1 MCLGVPGKVIE
12 IYESNGMK
20 MGKVDF
26 VGVVRET
33 CLAYVPE
40 IELGDYTLIHV
51 GFAISRIDE
60 EEAAEIFSYIEQIG
74 ELSDMSD
81 PFDDPPALAEKNKS
95 GADPE
100 NPRSEKLL

>member
-12 IYESNGMK
+12 IYDSGGLK

-26 VGVVRET
+26 GGVVRET

-51 GFAISRIDE
+51 GFAISQISE
-60 EEAAEIFSYIEQIG
+60 EEAQET
-74 ELSDMSD
+74 L
-81 PFDDPPALAEKNKS
+81 
-95 GADPE
+95 
-100 NPRSEKLL
+100 KLLRELGEFEAELGLEPDGEMGS

>member
-12 IYESNGMK
+12 IYEQDGMK

-26 VGVVRET
+26 GGVVRET

-51 GFAISRIDE
+51 GFAISQISE
-60 EEAAEIFSYIEQIG
+60 EEAQET
-74 ELSDMSD
+74 L
-81 PFDDPPALAEKNKS
+81 
-95 GADPE
+95 
-100 NPRSEKLL
+100 KLLQELGEFEAELGLEADGEMGS